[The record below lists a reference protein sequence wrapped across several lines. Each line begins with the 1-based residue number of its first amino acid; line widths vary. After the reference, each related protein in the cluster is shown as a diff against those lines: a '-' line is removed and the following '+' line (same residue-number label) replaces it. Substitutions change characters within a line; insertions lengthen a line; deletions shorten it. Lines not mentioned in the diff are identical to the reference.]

1 VEFLLCLSRT
11 HLDPENHQRAHEL
24 LEQPLDWDYLCNTA
38 FWHGTSQLMDRHLT
52 REFAGAVPAEAA
64 AKIREFCDH
73 NVERSLTL
81 ARELAAV
88 MTIFQSKG
96 IRALAYKGPCLA
108 KAAYGDLT
116 LRAFGDLDILVFHPD
131 VPVCAQIFRDRGYV
145 LGEHT
150 AVTTTGSEGRIRH
163 EQRFLLHRPPGSQ
176 PPVISVE
183 LQWAIGQRRYFSRG
197 SAEDFWPGH
206 QIVSIEG
213 VDIPT
218 LAMQDLFPVLCV
230 HGAKHFWRQLKW
242 ICDIAEIVAGQGGDL
257 DWTALQRR
265 AVDWDCYRVL
275 LLGLHLAGDM
285 FGITLPPSIREKAN
299 SLPAVHSLTAQI
311 KAWMFR
317 AIDPRLTMSER
328 LLFRV
333 RSRERLRS
341 NMIHIW
347 SKLLWLRD

>member
-1 VEFLLCLSRT
+1 MNGADHKNHFRTRPEVEFLLCLSRT

-163 EQRFLLHRPPGSQ
+163 EQRFLLHRPSSPSSFNGRSANADISPAA
-176 PPVISVE
+176 PPRISGPDTRSFPSK
-183 LQWAIGQRRYFSRG
+183 ASIFPRSPCRTFSPSSVFTARNI
-197 SAEDFWPGH
+197 S
-206 QIVSIEG
+206 G
-213 VDIPT
+213 V
-218 LAMQDLFPVLCV
+218 
-230 HGAKHFWRQLKW
+230 
-242 ICDIAEIVAGQGGDL
+242 
-257 DWTALQRR
+257 
-265 AVDWDCYRVL
+265 
-275 LLGLHLAGDM
+275 
-285 FGITLPPSIREKAN
+285 N
-299 SLPAVHSLTAQI
+299 
-311 KAWMFR
+311 
-317 AIDPRLTMSER
+317 
-328 LLFRV
+328 
-333 RSRERLRS
+333 
-341 NMIHIW
+341 
-347 SKLLWLRD
+347 